1 MIKNHNHD
9 LVKQL
14 SETSSSLWR
23 MGEYLKNSKGCD
35 FCTAMW
41 KKIETNFNEV
51 SDMLVE
57 EINRHS
63 KENRFE

>member
-1 MIKNHNHD
+1 MLKNHNHD

-14 SETSSSLWR
+14 SEVSSSLWR
-23 MGEYLKNSKGCD
+23 MDEYQKNAKGCAHCEKMWSEMKKQLNNMSD
-35 FCTAMW
+35 ALTA
-41 KKIETNFNEV
+41 
-51 SDMLVE
+51 

>member
-1 MIKNHNHD
+1 MLKDHNHD

-14 SETSSSLWR
+14 SEVSSSLWR
-23 MGEYLKNSKGCD
+23 MEDYQKNAKGCQH
-35 FCTAMW
+35 CEAMW
-41 KKIETNFNEV
+41 ADMKDKLNGM
-51 SDMLVE
+51 SDALTA